1 MKIATFKVWWI
12 FLLLFMACSGGE
24 NEPVEPVVPETP
36 VVTPPQPEKVDTL
49 KQEPIPK
56 GEGYAW
62 DIARKLG
69 LGWNLGNQMDAHD
82 KGVANETCWG
92 NQPATQQTFN
102 KLAEAGITIQY
113 NRSVLLPAAEGA
125 FTVRV
130 VVFAVCRD
138 DLGFLR
144 SAFADED
151 ALTVLSAVR
160 SKNDLPLG
168 AERTSMFGN
177 LLRAGCEEKD
187 EYQ

>member
-82 KGVANETCWG
+82 NGVANETCWG

-102 KLAEAGITIQY
+102 KLAEAGITSVRIPVTWMGHIGEAPDY
-113 NRSVLLPAAEGA
+113 RIEEAWLNRA
-125 FTVRV
+125 FV
-130 VVFAVCRD
+130 V
-138 DLGFLR
+138 
-144 SAFADED
+144 
-151 ALTVLSAVR
+151 
-160 SKNDLPLG
+160 
-168 AERTSMFGN
+168 
-177 LLRAGCEEKD
+177 
-187 EYQ
+187 